1 MNTPTPWKLNKAI
14 KMCIVDNNNRMIA
27 YTGSYRGNIDSQKID
42 KENESNAE
50 LIVRAVN
57 YHDTLV
63 DMVKCLVDNIE
74 FSNPDIQDKYVE
86 SWNNA
91 LMNAK
96 HLLYLIKED
105 YGK

>member
-1 MNTPTPWKLNKAI
+1 MNTPTPWKVK
-14 KMCIVDNNNRMIA
+14 KYPHRTPDIVDSNGDIICA
-27 YTGSYRGNIDSQKID
+27 IHVTKGY
-42 KENESNAE
+42 NENAE
-50 LIVRAVN
+50 LIVRAAN

-91 LMNAK
+91 LMNAR
-96 HLLYLIKED
+96 HLLYLIKES
-105 YGK
+105 K